1 MGETK
6 SSHYLVT
13 IVENNEITNEFF
25 NSLDTVKKYL
35 RAEIRDDDQ
44 EELEKKINE
53 SEFTLGTNTPL
64 PYEGCVTFNYIIK
77 ISKFYKSE
85 NTFEFYDSDEENED
99 DVE

>member
-1 MGETK
+1 MCETK

-35 RAEIRDDDQ
+35 REIVRHDDQ
-44 EELEKKINE
+44 EELETKINE

-64 PYEGCVTFNYIIK
+64 PYEGCITFNYIIN

-85 NTFEFYDSDEENED
+85 NTFDF
-99 DVE
+99 